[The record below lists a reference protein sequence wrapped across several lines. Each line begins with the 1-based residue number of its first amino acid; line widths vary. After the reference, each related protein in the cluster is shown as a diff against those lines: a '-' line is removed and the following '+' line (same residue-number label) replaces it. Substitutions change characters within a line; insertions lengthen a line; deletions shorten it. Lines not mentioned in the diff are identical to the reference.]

1 MVNLIVDVQTSD
13 LVRVLA
19 ALAIGGVIGGERE
32 YRSKAAGFRTMTLI
46 CVGAAV
52 FTILSLRLGA
62 PGSPDRIASNIVTG
76 IGFLGAGVIFKDG
89 ISISGL
95 TTATSI
101 WATAALGMAAGAG
114 ELGLAAIGLLL
125 ALIVLA
131 MFDTLQEKIDNLH
144 QKRSYKFQFSAAR
157 LSQAELERTLTSL
170 RVGFRLRKVIREA
183 ETISCWYDVWG
194 SQKLLGEV
202 SDFFLKAENIVS
214 LEYSQ

>member
-1 MVNLIVDVQTSD
+1 VNSIVDVQTSD

-19 ALAIGGVIGGERE
+19 ALVIGALIGGERE
-32 YRSKAAGFRTMTLI
+32 YRSKAAGFRTMNVF

-62 PGSPDRIASNIVTG
+62 PNSPDRIASTIITG
-76 IGFLGAGVIFKDG
+76 IGFLGAGVVFKEG

-114 ELGLAAIGLLL
+114 EFRLAAIGLVLVL
-125 ALIVLA
+125 VVLI
-131 MFDTLQEKIDNLH
+131 MFDTLQEMIDSFH
-144 QKRSYKFQFSAAR
+144 QKRSYKFQFSTTR
-157 LSQAELERTLTSL
+157 QSQAELERTLASF
-170 RVGFRLRKVIREA
+170 RVGFRLRRIMRDV

-194 SQKLLGEV
+194 SQKVLEEF
-202 SDFFLKAENIVS
+202 SAFFVKAENIVS
-214 LEYSQ
+214 LDYSS